1 MVNIK
6 TQWHWTSHRLL
17 GSIKI
22 KLHAVISLIITGI
35 IWFIESCGST
45 TKATCS
51 LEKKGKASTA
61 LESPRKRLRSGRGP
75 AQSAVDTVPIKGV
88 KRKASTSRETPAKKQ
103 ERGTSI
109 RESHEEHRTKQLPGT
124 ETSRQA
130 TREDDCEP
138 SPGCSSQSAPIYNS
152 GNMSLPF
159 NRNRGKLS
167 KISGR
172 WLYRTKLYG

>member
-1 MVNIK
+1 M
-6 TQWHWTSHRLL
+6 
-17 GSIKI
+17 
-22 KLHAVISLIITGI
+22 
-35 IWFIESCGST
+35 
-45 TKATCS
+45 
-51 LEKKGKASTA
+51 KASTA
-61 LESPRKRLRSGRGP
+61 SESPRKRLRSGCGP

-109 RESHEEHRTKQLPGT
+109 GESHEEHRNKQLPGT

-167 KISGR
+167 KISSR
-172 WLYRTKLYG
+172 

>member
-1 MVNIK
+1 MAAPLKPHVAWK
-6 TQWHWTSHRLL
+6 
-17 GSIKI
+17 
-22 KLHAVISLIITGI
+22 
-35 IWFIESCGST
+35 
-45 TKATCS
+45 
-51 LEKKGKASTA
+51 KKGKASTA

-130 TREDDCEP
+130 TREDDCV
-138 SPGCSSQSAPIYNS
+138 SPRQDAAVNQ
-152 GNMSLPF
+152 LPF
-159 NRNRGKLS
+159 TTVGTCPSHSTETEVN
-167 KISGR
+167 
-172 WLYRTKLYG
+172 